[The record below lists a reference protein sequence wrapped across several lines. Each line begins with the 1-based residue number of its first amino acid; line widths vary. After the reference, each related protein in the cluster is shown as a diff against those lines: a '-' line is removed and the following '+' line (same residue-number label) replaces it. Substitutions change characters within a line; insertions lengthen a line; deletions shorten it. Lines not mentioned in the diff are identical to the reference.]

1 METISKMIDAAI
13 SKDKDNFLDSF
24 GQEFL
29 NRVNEKVQ
37 NIHRTVSKNLLNPE
51 GVVVEPDLEESMEE
65 PNDEINETLL
75 RHAIPTIAF
84 QTIDEAKVARKEMVK
99 KGMCESCITQR
110 GEKLHFDVEAID
122 ENVWPDV
129 YFTLKELSE
138 DTHYDPYHE
147 FAYFI
152 KEALEDGEVEFELA
166 DGSTARI
173 TSEMAQQISR
183 VHDVLSAKNQE
194 IFRDN
199 ATLSEESFEQMMN
212 FVENA
217 IENLDEELQSQE
229 PDDIDY
235 DQKRKDDQARARAA
249 RVRAAQAA
257 GKQPSFGDMYGS
269 SDPKHRAI
277 ADRIAPGPR

>member
-110 GEKLHFDVEAID
+110 GEKLHFDVESID

-152 KEALEDGEVEFELA
+152 KEALEDGEVEFQLA

-212 FVENA
+212 FVQDA
-217 IENLDEELQSQE
+217 IEKEGESE
-229 PDDIDY
+229 
-235 DQKRKDDQARARAA
+235 
-249 RVRAAQAA
+249 
-257 GKQPSFGDMYGS
+257 
-269 SDPKHRAI
+269 
-277 ADRIAPGPR
+277 